1 MTLLRRAYGYAIL
14 RQTGSHIRLATNLM
28 GREHR
33 VTVPRHHPVRIG
45 TLNDILSDVADYLGI
60 DKDEV
65 AQELFG
71 R

>member
-1 MTLLRRAYGYAIL
+1 
-14 RQTGSHIRLATNLM
+14 M

-33 VTVPRHHPVRIG
+33 VTVPRHNPVRIG

-60 DKDEV
+60 DKDRV
-65 AQELFG
+65 AQELFD